1 MTKENTLK
9 DLFGLNIEETQL
21 LYSIQY
27 YICIKSSESLKKEQN
42 EAKEWISEWKKGINN
57 ALRVMAS
64 DCEETYKVLDFFE
77 AMNLARR
84 LKSTAKLKTS
94 LYMIILE
101 ACLFKPYYPIFV
113 TDSNDEYI
121 QKQIKEKNK
130 NIGKISFN
138 EKISIEA
145 CKEFCK
151 YMDLDEKMVE
161 TFLKRYD
168 SAIKSIRGYWT
179 KVLIGAALG
188 LILLAGVAAFFAT
201 TIGAALVSG
210 TGLTGA
216 AASSAGLALL
226 GGGAIAVGGFGVAGG
241 IAVVVGGGAVL
252 GGIVG
257 SSTTMLFIASPD
269 IALSQAAKLE
279 VVLKEIIL
287 GQMKDIK
294 LAQEVLKKQGDY
306 IIELRK
312 KLQEEELKN
321 QKNKETIKNLEK
333 AIKYLEEELKNNRN
347 FVGGLK

>member
-1 MTKENTLK
+1 MTQENNLN

-27 YICIKSSESLKKEQN
+27 YICIKSLVDLKKKQN
-42 EAKEWISEWKKGINN
+42 EAKEWIGEWKKGINN
-57 ALRVMAS
+57 ALKVMAP
-64 DCEETYKVLDFFE
+64 DCKETYKVLDFFE
-77 AMNLARR
+77 AMNLAKR
-84 LKSTAKLKTS
+84 LKRTTKLKTS

-113 TDSNDEYI
+113 TDSNDEKI
-121 QKQIKEKNK
+121 QKEFEKKNK
-130 NIGKISFN
+130 SIGEISFN
-138 EKISIEA
+138 EKISVEA

-151 YMDLDEKMVE
+151 YMDLDEKTVD
-161 TFLKRYD
+161 TF
-168 SAIKSIRGYWT
+168 IKSYEKAIDSITKFWT
-179 KVLIGAALG
+179 KVLIGAG
-188 LILLAGVAAFFAT
+188 VGVFLLAVAAAAMAT
-201 TIGAALVSG
+201 AIGAALVTG

-252 GGIVG
+252 GGMVG
-257 SSTTMLFIASPD
+257 GGAAMLFMASPD

-287 GQMKDIK
+287 GLRKDIE
-294 LAQEVLKKQGDY
+294 LAQEILKKQGEC

-312 KLQEEELKN
+312 RLQEEELKN
-321 QKNKETIKNLEK
+321 KKNKDAIKNLKK
-333 AIKYLEEELKNNRN
+333 AIEYLEEALKDNRK
-347 FVGGLK
+347 FVEAG